1 MFDELLKEQLH
12 KDFLSFFLSFFQL
25 ETLSQLTV
33 DKNQHGRGS
42 KSHWDLVAATIMTGK
57 DMKIFLD
64 IISLTAPNSS
74 CFITVIATMD
84 SLKLYHATLSK
95 GEVESREMATVW
107 LTSKSP
113 FL

>member
-1 MFDELLKEQLH
+1 M
-12 KDFLSFFLSFFQL
+12 L

-33 DKNQHGRGS
+33 DKNQHGRES

-57 DMKIFLD
+57 DMKIFLE
-64 IISLTAPNSS
+64 IIILTAPNSS

-84 SLKLYHATLSK
+84 SLRLYHAALSK

-107 LTSKSP
+107 LTSKSH